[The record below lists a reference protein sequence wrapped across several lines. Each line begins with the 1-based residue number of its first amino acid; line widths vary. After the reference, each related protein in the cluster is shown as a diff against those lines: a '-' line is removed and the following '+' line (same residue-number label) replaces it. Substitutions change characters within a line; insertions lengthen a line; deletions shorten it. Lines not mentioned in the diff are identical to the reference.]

1 MGRYEAKKRQEER
14 KKRREKESTPQRTF
28 TTGRRK
34 PGGKNRTAVKA
45 EPKKL
50 ANIPPSKRP
59 KDMQAGK
66 VYGDAGQPK
75 APKLPPKPTAAKPK
89 PKPVVKAKA
98 KPPTPK
104 KSAVSTY
111 KDKKDTKGLSIGRH
125 KTLKEHRAAVAAA
138 KLTKKGKNV
147 GPVSHGGTYASAM
160 KKKKDKK

>member
-1 MGRYEAKKRQEER
+1 MGRYQAKKRG
-14 KKRREKESTPQRTF
+14 EKEEKKTTPRQRTF

-34 PGGKNRTAVKA
+34 PGGKNRTAVKT

-89 PKPVVKAKA
+89 PTPPKKPAATSSKKLTPMQQWAKA
-98 KPPTPK
+98 HPELAK
-104 KSAVSTY
+104 KV
-111 KDKKDTKGLSIGRH
+111 KKGQAGAKELKIGRS
-125 KTLKEHRAAVAAA
+125 
-138 KLTKKGKNV
+138 TKKRTWLDKNYKPGK
-147 GPVSHGGTYASAM
+147 
-160 KKKKDKK
+160 K